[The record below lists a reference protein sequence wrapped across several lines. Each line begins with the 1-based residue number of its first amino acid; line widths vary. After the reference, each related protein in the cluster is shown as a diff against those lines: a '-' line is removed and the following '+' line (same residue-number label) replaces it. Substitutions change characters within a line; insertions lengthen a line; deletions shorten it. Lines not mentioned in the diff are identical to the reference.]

1 MKAEQTIRL
10 WAEGA
15 RPKTIPAAIVP
26 VLVGTAASIDSG
38 FIFYRFLLALLVSI
52 ALQIGVNYANDYS
65 DGIRGT
71 DEDRVGPRRL
81 VGSKLI
87 PAWKVKWVSFASFFV
102 AAIAGL
108 ILALAINFWIVAIGI
123 AAIIAAWFYTGGSSP
138 YGYLGFGEVSVFV
151 FFGLVATVGSAFVQ
165 SEKIELLPILSGIG
179 VGSLAT
185 GLLVVNNL
193 RDIGTDQEVGK
204 KTLAVRIGEQ
214 KTRLLY
220 AFLVIG
226 AVGVYAL
233 IGLVYCY
240 PALISLIACPI
251 ALKLAYQVYAKA
263 DSTDLIK
270 VLEMTAKI
278 HLFSGFLFALGLMVG
293 I

>member
-10 WAEGA
+10 WVEGA

-26 VLVGTAASIDSG
+26 VLVGTASSAGSG
-38 FIFYRFLLALLVSI
+38 FILYRFFLALLVSI

-71 DEDRVGPRRL
+71 DEDRIGPRRL
-81 VGSKLI
+81 VGSELI
-87 PAWKVKWVSFASFFV
+87 PFWKVKWASFVSFSV

-108 ILALAINFWIVAIGI
+108 ILAITINFWIVAIGL
-123 AAIIAAWFYTGGSSP
+123 AAILAAWFYTGGSNP

-165 SEKIELLPILSGIG
+165 SEKIELLPILCGIG
-179 VGSLAT
+179 VGLVAT

-193 RDIGTDQEVGK
+193 RDIGTDRDAGK

-214 KTRLLY
+214 KTRFLY
-220 AFLVIG
+220 AFLMIG
-226 AVGVYAL
+226 TVSVYAL
-233 IGLVYCY
+233 IGVIYCY
-240 PALISLIACPI
+240 PALIFLIVCPM
-251 ALKLAYQVYAKA
+251 AVQLAYQIYVKA
-263 DSTDLIK
+263 DSADLIK
-270 VLEMTAKI
+270 VLEMTAKF
-278 HLFSGFLFALGLMVG
+278 HLVSGSLFALGLMVG
-293 I
+293 V

>member
-220 AFLVIG
+220 AFLVIA

-233 IGLVYCY
+233 IGLIYCY

-270 VLEMTAKI
+270 VLEMTAKV

>member
-10 WAEGA
+10 WVEGA

-108 ILALAINFWIVAIGI
+108 ILALVINFWIVAIGI

-138 YGYLGFGEVSVFV
+138 YGYFGFGEVSVFV

-233 IGLVYCY
+233 IGLIYCY

-263 DSTDLIK
+263 DSADLIK